1 MKKLIA
7 TILTM
12 LCILSGFTT
21 VSAKNTSEI
30 IYLKDGSYLIIELT
44 EESTSRASNTKSG
57 TKTINHYNNDNE
69 KLWDATLR
77 GTFTYTGS
85 SATCTKATIAYNI
98 YNDNWK
104 ITSATA
110 SKSGNKATGDVIA
123 KQYVL
128 GIPIKTVE
136 RTITLSC
143 SASGTLS

>member
-12 LCILSGFTT
+12 LCILSGSTT

-44 EESTSRASNTKSG
+44 EEAISRASNTKSG
-57 TKTINHYNNDNE
+57 TKTMSHYNNDNE

-85 SATCTKATIAYNI
+85 SVTCTKATITYNI

-104 ITSATA
+104 FTSATA

-136 RTITLSC
+136 RKITLTC